1 MKPSAVAIVA
11 AVLAL
16 AAAHA
21 QVEIS
26 RKIVGESTPAF
37 DVDAMS
43 FASTTSDQ
51 CRLDVYA
58 AIAYEQLSF
67 VKQSDQFT
75 ASYEMTIT
83 LYDSANTLVNE
94 RLWTESV
101 TTPSFEQ
108 SVSPSSF
115 SIVRR
120 SFEVP
125 PGLYRISVMYHDL
138 ESKATHRVAKQ
149 LTTPDYA
156 QPGFHLSDI
165 MLIGRIVQTGDKR
178 SITPSISPNVGNISG
193 SMHIFFETYN
203 QTNIDSVLF
212 VVTVLSDKNTE
223 MLKAD
228 SLVAL
233 APGRNQVFLRVD
245 QSSLPIGDYR
255 LYVQAFPASSREQ
268 SLASTSRSIAMR
280 WGGLPKT
287 IKDIDV
293 AIDQL
298 VYIAKDKD
306 ISYIREATTPEEKQK
321 RFVEFWK
328 KRDPNPNTTR
338 NEKMEEHYAR
348 VEYANKFFKH
358 YTEGWR
364 TDMGMVYILF
374 GTPSNVDRHPFD
386 AGTKPYEVWSYYELN
401 HSFVFVDQTGF
412 GDYRL
417 TTPIWEVQRRL
428 KN

>member
-1 MKPSAVAIVA
+1 MKLPAL
-11 AVLAL
+11 VLAGMLVL
-16 AAAHA
+16 AHAQA

-26 RKIVGESTPAF
+26 RKAAGEIIPPF
-37 DVDAMS
+37 DVDAIS
-43 FASTTSDQ
+43 FASTTSDMS
-51 CRLDVYA
+51 RLDVYA

-75 ASYEMTIT
+75 ASYEMTIA
-83 LYDSANTLVNE
+83 LYDSANALVVE
-94 RLWTESV
+94 RLWTENV
-101 TTPSFEQ
+101 TTAIFEQ

-120 SFEVP
+120 SFDLP
-125 PGLYRISVMYHDL
+125 PGLYKISVLYRDL
-138 ESKATHRVAKQ
+138 ESKVTRRVAKQ
-149 LTTPDYA
+149 LTVSDFT
-156 QPGFHLSDI
+156 QPGLHLSDI
-165 MLIGRIVQTGDKR
+165 MLIGRLTQSGDKR
-178 SITPSISPNVGNISG
+178 SITPSISPNVGNIGG
-193 SMHIFFETYN
+193 SMHLFFEAYN
-203 QTNIDSVLF
+203 DSTLDSAQF
-212 VVTVLSDKNTE
+212 VVTILSEKNAE

-228 SLVAL
+228 SLVPL
-233 APGRNQVFLRVD
+233 TPGRNQIFLRVD

-255 LYVQAFPASSREQ
+255 LYVQAFPISSRD
-268 SLASTSRSIAMR
+268 SSFASTSRSITVR

-287 IKDIDV
+287 IQDIDV

-298 VYIAKDKD
+298 VYIAKDKELA
-306 ISYIREATTPEEKQK
+306 YIREATTPEEKQK
-321 RFVEFWK
+321 RFIEFWK

-348 VEYANKFFKH
+348 IEYANKYFKH

-364 TDMGMVYILF
+364 TDMGMVYVIF

-386 AGTKPYEVWSYYELN
+386 AGSKPYEVWSYYELN

-428 KN
+428 RN